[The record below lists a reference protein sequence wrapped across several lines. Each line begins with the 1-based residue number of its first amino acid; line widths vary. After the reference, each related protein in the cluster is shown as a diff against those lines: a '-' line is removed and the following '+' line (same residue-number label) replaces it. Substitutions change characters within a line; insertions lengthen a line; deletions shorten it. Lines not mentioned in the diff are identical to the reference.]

1 MSEPIGDAAVRAVT
15 QVTVGRD
22 DPAARLGLAMSTYY
36 GPIGRAPRHLPFRR
50 AAMSF
55 MRWEA
60 DRGVL
65 DPVDADRPGSAW
77 WRAINERLLRDGCEA
92 VARSGGLLDEM
103 SSPLSFPTAIR
114 SQVTSRSTSETGTVS
129 DGCSITR

>member
-1 MSEPIGDAAVRAVT
+1 
-15 QVTVGRD
+15 
-22 DPAARLGLAMSTYY
+22 
-36 GPIGRAPRHLPFRR
+36 
-50 AAMSF
+50 MSF